1 MKLESIM
8 TFLNKSGIHTFYPF
22 MFPTGSGVCSVI
34 DIPGGTV
41 ERGGVQKAYLRI
53 LTRESHPSIAVAK
66 AAETKEYLFSEMKG
80 AFFDGKQV
88 LQIETDQPEALFIG
102 EENGLYTVSMN
113 YTLLKG

>member
-1 MKLESIM
+1 MELESIK

-22 MFPTGSGVCSVI
+22 AFPSDSEAYSVF
-34 DIPGGTV
+34 DLTGGTV
-41 ERGGVQKAYLRI
+41 ERGGVNKAYLRI

-66 AAETKEYLFSEMKG
+66 AAEIKNYLFSEMKG

-88 LQIETDQPEALFIG
+88 LNIETDQPAPLYIG

-113 YTLLKG
+113 YTLLEG